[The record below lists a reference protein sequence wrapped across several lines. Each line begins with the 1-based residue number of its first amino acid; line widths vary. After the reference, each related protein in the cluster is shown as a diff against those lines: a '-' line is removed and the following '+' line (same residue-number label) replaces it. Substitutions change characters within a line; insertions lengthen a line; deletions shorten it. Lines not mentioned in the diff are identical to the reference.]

1 MLIWELP
8 VRVFH
13 WALVALV
20 ATSWIT
26 GELGGVA
33 LQYHFWSGYAV
44 LTLLL
49 FRLVWGVLGS
59 EHARFTSF
67 VRGPRAVF
75 ATVRSLA
82 TRAPLNAVGHNPVGA
97 LMVLALLAGL
107 LLQTGTGLFAN
118 DDLFNEGPLYQ
129 HMSKAMSDRLTAI
142 HQFNVGV
149 LLTLITLHIAA
160 IAYHWWVK
168 GENLLRPMLAGFHA
182 DIHALPTGNRSAWVA
197 LGWWLLCVAAVA
209 YGINQ

>member
-8 VRVFH
+8 VRLFH

-20 ATSWIT
+20 AASWIT

-49 FRLVWGVLGS
+49 FRLLWGVVGS

-67 VRGPRAVF
+67 VRGPRAVL
-75 ATVRSLA
+75 ATARRLA

-129 HMSKAMSDRLTAI
+129 HVSNERSPDRYSP
-142 HQFNVGV
+142 V
-149 LLTLITLHIAA
+149 
-160 IAYHWWVK
+160 
-168 GENLLRPMLAGFHA
+168 
-182 DIHALPTGNRSAWVA
+182 
-197 LGWWLLCVAAVA
+197 
-209 YGINQ
+209 

>member
-20 ATSWIT
+20 TASWIT

-44 LTLLL
+44 HTLLL
-49 FRLVWGVLGS
+49 VRLVWGVLGS

-75 ATVRSLA
+75 ATARSLA

-129 HMSKAMSDRLTAI
+129 H
-142 HQFNVGV
+142 
-149 LLTLITLHIAA
+149 
-160 IAYHWWVK
+160 
-168 GENLLRPMLAGFHA
+168 E
-182 DIHALPTGNRSAWVA
+182 
-197 LGWWLLCVAAVA
+197 
-209 YGINQ
+209 